1 MNSPQQQQQQN
12 SNPPHPRGSMWGF
25 RGGGGQK
32 FKSPGNVMD
41 CQIINNHFNPPS
53 HAVVGSFR
61 AQHFQKGGTEEG
73 RAGGRRKVGVREL
86 EGRKV
91 GGRKE

>member
-1 MNSPQQQQQQN
+1 MLT
-12 SNPPHPRGSMWGF
+12 
-25 RGGGGQK
+25 
-32 FKSPGNVMD
+32 
-41 CQIINNHFNPPS
+41 PS

-61 AQHFQKGGTEEG
+61 AQHFQKGVREEG

-91 GGRKE
+91 GGRKEGVKEGEVEGWREGWRDGGREGGREGGMEGGGRYRS